1 MVAHGDRFS
10 HFRPRP
16 SARAGGECVVVQ
28 ITGARKSCV
37 RAYTRNGRAPS
48 RGREGKGWPMCA
60 AKQFGQHTARGRGI
74 ATRATTLV
82 ALQAAV
88 GTHPIP
94 GRRSPSPAR
103 AVCRTSCR
111 RRRGAQMGQGNKDS
125 RRDSIR
131 TCRHGHGARTEPS
144 RLAARLAPQ
153 RRGTNSAPRVRL
165 RVSGSARSI
174 CPSDSVCDEEEREM
188 HASLPQMRRVPVV
201 LV

>member
-60 AKQFGQHTARGRGI
+60 AKPFGQHTARGRGI

-111 RRRGAQMGQGNKDS
+111 RRRGAQMGQGNKGS
-125 RRDSIR
+125 RRGSIR

-144 RLAARLAPQ
+144 RLAARSPRNDAAQTAPHACACVYPD
-153 RRGTNSAPRVRL
+153 THVLFVLLILCAMN
-165 RVSGSARSI
+165 
-174 CPSDSVCDEEEREM
+174 EEREM
-188 HASLPQMRRVPVV
+188 HACSSQMRRVWA
-201 LV
+201 